1 MKNFE
6 VCRGNEEIVE
16 LLMSYCNS
24 EERTMHCTSGI
35 KHKKEYN
42 DFSYSQEFIKKY
54 SDEIYV
60 NTGISNAEFH
70 YDFLMKIINLGL
82 NTGMSARIDYSK
94 NMLIILTGKD
104 LLPSN
109 IRGLVYAKK
118 NKIEMK
124 FMIRKVIKRR
134 EGMIGFK
141 PIRKEIFN
149 SENPYK
155 ILNPRTSFVF

>member
-1 MKNFE
+1 MRNSE
-6 VCRGNEEIVE
+6 VSRENEEVIK

-24 EERTMHCTSGI
+24 EETTMHCTPGI

-54 SDEIYV
+54 SDEIYL
-60 NTGISNAEFH
+60 NTGISNAKFH

-82 NTGMSARIDYSK
+82 NTGMSARIDYRK

-109 IRGLVYAKK
+109 IRGLIYAKK

-124 FMIRKVIKRR
+124 FLIRKVIKRR

-141 PIRKEIFN
+141 PIIEEIFN

-155 ILNPRTSFVF
+155 ILNPITSFVF